1 MKTDSV
7 FSLPWGYKRQRNM
20 GRNLKRQYKA
30 WNVPQIP
37 RVRVPASAA
46 DNPLLKDLNQGQRC
60 YFYSIMRIYD
70 SKPQWK
76 ALQNRYIHS
85 LGYQQQLGYI
95 TRQEAVSCA
104 VLLRHSTMQA
114 SAKVAHPRTVSRNS
128 SAIQRKCRPSKPKSR
143 AGPRAPRTAR

>member
-1 MKTDSV
+1 
-7 FSLPWGYKRQRNM
+7 M
-20 GRNLKRQYKA
+20 GRQLKRQYKPR
-30 WNVPQIP
+30 NVPQIP
-37 RVRVPASAA
+37 RIRVPASAA

-70 SKPQWK
+70 SRPQWK

-104 VLLRHSTMQA
+104 LLLRHSTMQA
-114 SAKVAHPRTVSRNS
+114 SAKAAPPRAVLRNS
-128 SAIQRKCRPSKPKSR
+128 SATQRKYRPTKPESR
-143 AGPRAPRTAR
+143 AGPRTSSAAR

>member
-1 MKTDSV
+1 
-7 FSLPWGYKRQRNM
+7 M
-20 GRNLKRQYKA
+20 GRNLKRQYKPR
-30 WNVPQIP
+30 NVPQIP
-37 RVRVPASAA
+37 RIRVPASAA

-70 SKPQWK
+70 SRPQWK
-76 ALQNRYIHS
+76 ALQTRYIHS

-114 SAKVAHPRTVSRNS
+114 SAKAAPLKTISRNS
-128 SAIQRKCRPSKPKSR
+128 SATQRKCRSAKPESR
-143 AGPRAPRTAR
+143 AGPRNPSVAH